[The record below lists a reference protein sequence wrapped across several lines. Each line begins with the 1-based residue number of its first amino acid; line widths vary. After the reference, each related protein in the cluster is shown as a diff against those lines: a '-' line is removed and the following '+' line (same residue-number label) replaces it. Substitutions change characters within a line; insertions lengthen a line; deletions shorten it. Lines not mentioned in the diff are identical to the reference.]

1 MTVANY
7 IQRHGLWSTDESRL
21 AEDLRR
27 RVELEDLSLIR
38 LAWADP
44 HGAVRTKEVTV
55 PVFLDVLDNGYNI
68 NVATTTLDGA
78 GGRVF
83 TSFVKGGGMG
93 LDEMTGSPNLTIVP
107 DPQTF
112 RVLPWAKGV
121 GWVLCNEYFDNGTP
135 FHFSTRLLLKRQL
148 KRLEE
153 RKLTHIIG
161 LEIEWYLSRITQDH
175 LTPENVGQPGIRGK
189 PIETETI
196 ETAPIEPGYAYHSET
211 NLDIMQPVLS
221 ELASVYQ
228 ALGLPLRSIENEWG
242 PGQVECTFT
251 ASDALQA
258 ADDYVLF
265 RTATRQV
272 CRRSGHFA
280 TFMCRPAF
288 PGHYSSGW
296 HLHQSVVDKTGK
308 NMFIPENDEHFLS
321 DFGQNFL
328 AGLMVHAVSATIF
341 ATPTVN
347 GYRRFQPN
355 SLAPDRVSWGH
366 DHRGTLMR
374 ILGGVDDAATRIENR
389 AGEPAANPYLF
400 IASQIAAG
408 LDGIDNQTM
417 LGPAD
422 DNPYEADRPLLPTNL
437 GDALGA
443 LEKSQLFK
451 DQFGDLFV
459 DYYGKLKSAELN
471 RFQDYLDDNALEDK
485 PADVTQ
491 WEQNEYYDFF

>member
-1 MTVANY
+1 
-7 IQRHGLWSTDESRL
+7 
-21 AEDLRR
+21 
-27 RVELEDLSLIR
+27 
-38 LAWADP
+38 
-44 HGAVRTKEVTV
+44 
-55 PVFLDVLDNGYNI
+55 
-68 NVATTTLDGA
+68 
-78 GGRVF
+78 
-83 TSFVKGGGMG
+83 
-93 LDEMTGSPNLTIVP
+93 
-107 DPQTF
+107 
-112 RVLPWAKGV
+112 
-121 GWVLCNEYFDNGTP
+121 
-135 FHFSTRLLLKRQL
+135 
-148 KRLEE
+148 
-153 RKLTHIIG
+153 
-161 LEIEWYLSRITQDH
+161 
-175 LTPENVGQPGIRGK
+175 
-189 PIETETI
+189 
-196 ETAPIEPGYAYHSET
+196 
-211 NLDIMQPVLS
+211 
-221 ELASVYQ
+221 
-228 ALGLPLRSIENEWG
+228 
-242 PGQVECTFT
+242 
-251 ASDALQA
+251 
-258 ADDYVLF
+258 
-265 RTATRQV
+265 
-272 CRRSGHFA
+272 
-280 TFMCRPAF
+280 MCRPAF